1 VDILDLVFVGL
12 ARRIEEEEVS
22 TMKRHLLSILV
33 GAMALAPALLA
44 GPAITSIDFNTNGN
58 GPPYGGIWGT
68 NGGAPIGVTDPGAS
82 DNPFL
87 DPTGTLNI
95 PSGSYLLF
103 FGYEDRF
110 ALNGTGPD
118 NSIPAGAMNDAVL
131 TVNYSD
137 GSSRTATFTNN
148 VMTSFSLWTLLSGDS
163 SLVLGSSGITNVDR
177 MADNSFGTNGHYD
190 AVLVFSDTGSFNGA
204 IVPEPA
210 AWTLAAAGLIA
221 LALRRRRTA

>member
-1 VDILDLVFVGL
+1 M
-12 ARRIEEEEVS
+12 RR
-22 TMKRHLLSILV
+22 RLLSILV
-33 GAMALAPALLA
+33 CAMALAPELLA
-44 GPAITSIDFNTNGN
+44 GPAITSIDFETNGN
-58 GPPYGGIWGT
+58 AYPYGGIWAT
-68 NGGAPIGVTDPGAS
+68 NSGAPIGVTDPGAS
-82 DNPFL
+82 DNLFL

-110 ALNGTGPD
+110 ALDGTGPD

-137 GSSRTATFTNN
+137 GSFRTATFTNN

-177 MADNSFGTNGHYD
+177 MSNGQIGVANGHDD
-190 AVLVFSDTGSFNGA
+190 AVLVFSDTGSFNGTF
-204 IVPEPA
+204 VPEPA